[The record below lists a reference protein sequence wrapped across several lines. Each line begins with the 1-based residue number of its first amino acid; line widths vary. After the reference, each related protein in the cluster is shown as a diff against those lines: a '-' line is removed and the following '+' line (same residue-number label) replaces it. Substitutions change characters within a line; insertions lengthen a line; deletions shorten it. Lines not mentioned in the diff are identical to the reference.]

1 MEWIWD
7 FPGSL
12 VVKIPTLT
20 LHEAQVQSLVRELD
34 LVCCNEDPTTKTWH
48 SQKKKEWKNKTNEKN
63 FNGMNLMSDLAFHKL
78 CDQRQVK

>member
-48 SQKKKEWKNKTNEKN
+48 SQKKK
-63 FNGMNLMSDLAFHKL
+63 NGRIKQMKKILME
-78 CDQRQVK
+78 